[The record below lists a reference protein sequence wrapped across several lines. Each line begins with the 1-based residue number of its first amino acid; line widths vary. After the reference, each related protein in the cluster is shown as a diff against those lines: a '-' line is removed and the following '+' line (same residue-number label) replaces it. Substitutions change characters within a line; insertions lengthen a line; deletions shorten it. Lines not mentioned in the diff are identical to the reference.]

1 MFKLFKKNPQA
12 ERSKKF
18 KAAVAQIEKVAQL
31 QESLLPPDTEL
42 EALIA
47 ESWRLGAQI
56 DELRARRAA
65 IKARMREL
73 GVV

>member
-1 MFKLFKKNPQA
+1 MFKLFKKKPQA
-12 ERSKKF
+12 ESSQV
-18 KAAVAQIEKVAQL
+18 VASPTEP
-31 QESLLPPDTEL
+31 LLPPDTEL